1 LIQVRHRLASGRASE
16 AWEFDSARKVI
27 DVVLQQGSAEPIAFT
42 LPVCA
47 PDRPRVGAHPI
58 MRLDGESWRVL
69 PAVFRFEGALL
80 LPMDAPVHETLGHG
94 GQLILT
100 HAPADVDAELGAL

>member
-1 LIQVRHRLASGRASE
+1 MFQVRHRLASGSLHE
-16 AWEFDSARKVI
+16 CWEFDAQRRVL
-27 DVVLQQGSAEPIAFT
+27 DVVFRQGSAEPIGFT

-69 PAVFRFEGALL
+69 PAVFRYEGTML
-80 LPMDAPVHETLGHG
+80 LPVDAPVHESLGHG
-94 GQLILT
+94 TQMILT
-100 HAPADVDAELGAL
+100 HAPADVDAELSSL